1 VNTERKIVLH
11 EKRPVFGRG
20 KLRGLAAMR
29 GKSLLCGLTVV
40 FCCFAMDLAVAGA
53 QDARV
58 TGNARVDHLLGQMTL
73 DEKIA
78 MVHGTGEDNSTYQGQ
93 AGYLPGVKRLGI
105 PPMRF
110 ADGPPGV
117 LTRVPSIAP
126 TSTMGL
132 AGTFSREDAR
142 LNGAVIGREARSH
155 GISVALQPFINI
167 DRDLNYGR
175 GYNTFGE
182 DPFLTGEMGA
192 AEITGIQAQDVMSQA
207 KHYVAYDTDA
217 TNVSV
222 DDQTLHE
229 VYLAPFAAASR
240 AGVSSIMCSYNK
252 VNGPYSCGNP
262 DTLKKILKDEV
273 GFEGFVTSDWGATH
287 ATDFI
292 NAGLDMEMSGPLPVS
307 FAGVSYFV
315 NGPKREE
322 QDCNCGNREG
332 RALSA
337 DGLPE
342 EATEKRHGNDSPFE
356 EPWPTTDLKK
366 LVASGVV
373 SEDTISR
380 AAGRVLLEMEKFGY
394 LDGKNKLDV
403 TPSDNTEDAKVIEK
417 TAIDAAVLLKN
428 DGALP
433 LKAADLESLAMI
445 GPGAGQIVAVGLTGE
460 KAVGLPALEVGP
472 LAALKKLAGESA
484 HVTYAVADDMDGTAI
499 PAEDFSHFG
508 EPGLE
513 RRVWN
518 EDFVTVD
525 GAVNFTQGA
534 GTALPPN
541 QSIVWTGTL
550 NVPESGK
557 YRIHLQLLGCY
568 GKLKIDGQVVDKNW
582 FNFIHG
588 ELVQAGQDGIFPTT
602 DGLDNMRAAMELS
615 AGPHKF
621 YLEVDPDSSNS
632 PVQVRVS
639 WVTPRQQE
647 ENYRAAIAAA
657 KQAKMAVVFAWSR
670 TWPVFALPGDQEK
683 LIHDVAA
690 VNPNTIVVLNVSQAV
705 RLPWLS
711 QVKAVLDMGW
721 TGDLGGWATAKVL
734 LGQGNAGGRLPFT
747 WPKRLEDTAANDPA
761 FPERSYKGV
770 DGKTTFSEGVL
781 VGYRWFDRKKIEP
794 EFPFGFGLSYTRFAY
809 SRMKCS
815 PAADGSVD
823 VAVLIENTGAV
834 AGDEVAQ
841 VYVEK
846 PEHPPAGVQ
855 FADEILAGF
864 ERVPLGPG
872 EQKEVVIHVPLREF
886 QYWSTEKGKW
896 VTPEE
901 TRKIWVGGSSRDR
914 RLEDRVRVE

>member
-1 VNTERKIVLH
+1 
-11 EKRPVFGRG
+11 
-20 KLRGLAAMR
+20 MR

-40 FCCFAMDLAVAGA
+40 FCCFAMGLAVAGA

-105 PPMRF
+105 PAMRF

-192 AEITGIQAQDVMSQA
+192 AEIKGIQGQDVMSQA
-207 KHYVAYDTDA
+207 KHFVAYDTDA
-217 TNVSV
+217 TNVFV

-262 DTLKKILKDEV
+262 ETLKKILRGEV

-292 NAGLDMEMSGPLPVS
+292 NAGLDMEMAGPLPVS

-315 NGPKREE
+315 NGPKREAME
-322 QDCNCGNREG
+322 RGKPEG
-332 RALSA
+332 RALSQ

-356 EPWPTTDLKK
+356 EPWPATDLKK

-373 SEDTISR
+373 KEETITR

-394 LDGKNKLDV
+394 LDGKNKLEV

-428 DGALP
+428 EGALP
-433 LKAADLESLAMI
+433 LKAADLANLAMI

-460 KAVGLPALEVGP
+460 KAVGLPALEIGP
-472 LAALKKLAGESA
+472 VAALKKLAGESA

-518 EDFVTVD
+518 ENFVTVD
-525 GAVNFTQGA
+525 SSVNFTSGTA
-534 GTALPPN
+534 TALPAN

-550 NVPESGK
+550 TVPESGK
-557 YRIHLQLLGCY
+557 YRIHLQMLGCY
-568 GKLKIDGQVVDKNW
+568 GKLKIDDQVVDKNW

-602 DGLDNMRAAMELS
+602 DGLDNVRATMDLS

-621 YLEVDPDSSNS
+621 YLEVNPDSSNS
-632 PVQVRVS
+632 PVQVRAS

-657 KQAKMAVVFAWSR
+657 KQAKTAVVFAWSR

-734 LGQGNAGGRLPFT
+734 LGQANTGGRLPFT
-747 WPKRLEDTAANDPA
+747 WPKRVEDTAANDPA
-761 FPERSYKGV
+761 FPERSFKGV
-770 DGKTTFSEGVL
+770 GGKTTFSEGVL

-846 PEHPPAGVQ
+846 PDHAPAGVQ

-864 ERVPLGPG
+864 ERVPLGAG
-872 EQKEVVIHVPLREF
+872 ESKEVVIHVPLREF
-886 QYWSTEKGKW
+886 QYWASSEKKW
-896 VTPEE
+896 VTPAEV
-901 TRKIWVGGSSRDR
+901 RKIWVGGSSRDR
-914 RLEDRVRVE
+914 RLEDLVRVQ